1 MEKIFYLGICDNFKL
16 EAEALQKADGINK
29 FDIISFPSKCGNPQ
43 LSLEE
48 VESLFTNCEPT
59 SSIHLFGSCCIAH
72 LSKDLDKFKGCTFHH
87 FSQCFHM
94 FCNNRYIDSLLQKG
108 AYLVSPGWVANWQ
121 AHIEEWGFNRQ
132 YAQEFFEQAVDRL
145 IFLDTEV
152 SSDSHSQARNF
163 AEFVKQ
169 PLDIF
174 PIGLDYF
181 ELLVH
186 KVSAQEEIQAKQS
199 ECSILNKRTSDYMM
213 TLEILAGFSSFTKQ
227 DEIINAVIE
236 LFSMLFAPKKIQFF
250 TLSQDKPEESSV
262 LKDLNPDVEKF
273 WKKLDDDG
281 YAWIEPENSG
291 FWILLRYEHMIL
303 GLIKVDD
310 VAFPE
315 YRRYY
320 VNLALPIAQMCGLL
334 VHNTNITQELKH
346 ANKMEALGV
355 VAGGIAHDFNNF
367 LSAIIGFSD
376 MAKNAIPE
384 SNPARRMIT
393 KVLDT
398 GNLAKELIEKFLAI
412 SDHDTNTAE
421 PVSLISLVDKVLG
434 LLESTPFTKTI
445 SFQRDIEMEA
455 GTILADSTQVQ
466 QAIMNLCLNA
476 MYAMKNNGGTLG
488 IALRRIKG
496 TDKKLRNLLSPVQH
510 QPKYYAELIVK
521 DTGSGIDEA
530 MLDKIF
536 DPYFTTKKFSSEKG
550 IGMGLAVV
558 NGIVKKHHGF
568 INVDSKTGAGSS
580 FYVYFPLIEN
590 NEPE

>member
-1 MEKIFYLGICDNFKL
+1 MEKNFYLAVCDNFRL
-16 EAEALQKADGINK
+16 EAEALQNIDGINK
-29 FDIISFPSKCGNPQ
+29 FDIICFPSKCSNPQ

-48 VESLFTNCEPT
+48 VESLLANCEPT
-59 SSIHLFGSCCIAH
+59 SNIHLFGSCCIAH
-72 LSKDLDKFKGCTFHH
+72 LTKDFDKLNGCTFHH
-87 FSQCFHM
+87 FNQCFHM
-94 FCNNRYIDSLLQKG
+94 FCNNSYIDNLLQKG

-121 AHIEEWGFNRQ
+121 DHIEEWGFNRQ

-145 IFLDTEV
+145 ILLDTQV
-152 SSDSHSQARNF
+152 SSNSHSQARKF

-169 PLDIF
+169 PLETV
-174 PIGLDYF
+174 PIGLDFF
-181 ELLVH
+181 ELLIH
-186 KVSAQEEIQAKQS
+186 KISAQEEIQARQS

-236 LFSMLFAPKKIQFF
+236 LFSMLFAPKEIQFF
-250 TLSQDKPEESSV
+250 TLSQDRPEESSA
-262 LKDLNPDVEKF
+262 LKGLDLDVDIF
-273 WKKLDDDG
+273 WKKLNDDG

-291 FWILLRYEHMIL
+291 FWILLKYEHLTL

-320 VNLALPIAQMCGLL
+320 MNLALPIAQMCGLL
-334 VHNTNITQELKH
+334 VHNTNTTQELKQSH
-346 ANKMEALGV
+346 KIEALGV

-421 PVSLISLVDKVLG
+421 PVSLVSLIDKVLG
-434 LLESTPFTKTI
+434 LLESTPFAKTI
-445 SFQRDIEMEA
+445 SFQRSIEMEA
-455 GTILADSTQVQ
+455 GKILADPTQVQ

-488 IALRRIKG
+488 IALHRIKR

-521 DTGSGIDEA
+521 DTGSVIDEA

-558 NGIVKKHHGF
+558 NGIVKKHNGL
-568 INVDSKTGAGSS
+568 INVDSKAGAGSS
-580 FYVYFPLIEN
+580 FYVYLPLIEN
-590 NEPE
+590 NDYE